1 MYDGQMNADPD
12 PHNTENG
19 NIPWVVQEA
28 RGEGELLHEKDTYS
42 KE

>member
-1 MYDGQMNADPD
+1 MLI
-12 PHNTENG
+12 HNTDKKIYVRNG

-28 RGEGELLHEKDTYS
+28 RGEGEFLHEKYTYS